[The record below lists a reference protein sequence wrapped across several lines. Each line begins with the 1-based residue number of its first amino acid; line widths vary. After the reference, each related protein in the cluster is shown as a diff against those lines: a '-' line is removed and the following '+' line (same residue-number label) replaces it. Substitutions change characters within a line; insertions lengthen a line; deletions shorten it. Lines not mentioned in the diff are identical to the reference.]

1 MSSYSAQ
8 QQRTIFQLDCDT
20 QWKVDFTRQP
30 ATTSPVVG
38 PRSSKALSKAKGCTK
53 KPSQSPFVVCCLSD
67 PLQFSEFQWNHYK
80 MLSKLMRYT
89 RNCNACN
96 QHWSTAWAQF
106 SWKHPTAHVRT
117 QHFKIWTN
125 WAMKLCHPPYSRD
138 LLPTTASSSIFTTFC
153 RHNAST
159 ASRRQ
164 KTENAFQE
172 FLEYLNMEFYATGIN
187 KFISHWQKCV
197 DCNVSCFD
205 Y

>member
-125 WAMKLCHPPYSRD
+125 WAMKFYLIHHIP
-138 LLPTTASSSIFTTFC
+138 LTFLQLTTTSSSILTTLC
-153 RHNAST
+153 KGNASVI
-159 ASRRQ
+159 SRMQ
-164 KTENAFQE
+164 KMLSKSSSNPKAQIFVLQE
-172 FLEYLNMEFYATGIN
+172 
-187 KFISHWQKCV
+187 
-197 DCNVSCFD
+197 
-205 Y
+205 